1 VTSFVWNLPDPGK
14 RAGSPVLSA
23 IAGNWQMSGIVT
35 LQSGRPFSINSS
47 GDRSAGAAGKS
58 EYGDLVGYLTL
69 TGGSRGQQ
77 IARYFDTTAVA
88 QARAGTYG
96 TLGRKILRGPNFK
109 NADLSISRVFPLKLR
124 ESARL
129 MFRSEFFNA
138 FNRVNL
144 GLPNG
149 TIGNSNFGRI
159 TSTDGGPRIL
169 QFSVKVEF

>member
-1 VTSFVWNLPDPGK
+1 LELPLLLPCPEVMPDRKPAARELLQFLVASLFAQCLSHTGLTSARRTRRLCSRCFAAV
-14 RAGSPVLSA
+14 SV
-23 IAGNWQMSGIVT
+23 
-35 LQSGRPFSINSS
+35 GRN
-47 GDRSAGAAGKS
+47 
-58 EYGDLVGYLTL
+58 
-69 TGGSRGQQ
+69 
-77 IARYFDTTAVA
+77 
-88 QARAGTYG
+88 
-96 TLGRKILRGPNFK
+96 ILRGPNFK